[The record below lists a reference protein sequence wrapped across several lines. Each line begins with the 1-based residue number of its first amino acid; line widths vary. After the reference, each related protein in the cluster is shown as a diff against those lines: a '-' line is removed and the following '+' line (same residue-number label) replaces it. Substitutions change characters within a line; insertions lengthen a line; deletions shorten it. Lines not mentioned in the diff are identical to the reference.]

1 MRILVK
7 VPKEL
12 TPRQVE
18 LLKEFDRIEQEKKN
32 TPYRS
37 FWEKVKDYFKNGNML
52 VKVKS
57 NYNFLV
63 TFILFSLTSTI
74 LSSAPVLVN

>member
-1 MRILVK
+1 MK

-12 TPRQVE
+12 TPRQIE

-37 FWEKVKDYFKNGNML
+37 FWEKVKDYFK
-52 VKVKS
+52 KWQH
-57 NYNFLV
+57 
-63 TFILFSLTSTI
+63 TSE
-74 LSSAPVLVN
+74 SEK